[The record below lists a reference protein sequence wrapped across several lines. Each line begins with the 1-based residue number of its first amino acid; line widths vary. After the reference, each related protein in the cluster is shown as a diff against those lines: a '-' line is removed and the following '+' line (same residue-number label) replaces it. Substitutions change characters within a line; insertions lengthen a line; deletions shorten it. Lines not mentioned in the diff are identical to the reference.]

1 MQSDLGLIFKVVVV
15 VVVDTLMKL
24 RLPLFH
30 YYYINIEVI

>member
-1 MQSDLGLIFKVVVV
+1 MQSDLGLILKVVV